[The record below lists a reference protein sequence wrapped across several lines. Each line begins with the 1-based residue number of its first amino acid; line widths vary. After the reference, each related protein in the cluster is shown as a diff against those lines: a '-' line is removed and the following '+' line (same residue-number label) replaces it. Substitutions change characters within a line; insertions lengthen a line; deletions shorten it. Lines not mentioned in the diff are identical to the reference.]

1 MMSLS
6 HDNCAIVSTSDMS
19 SKALPISSNLN
30 TLLSYDGLMPIVTS
44 THLCCCMMFVNN
56 NVLQCFPHLN
66 PTAEWPKTLT
76 GQPSTAGT
84 TASIVLIRGNLMYV
98 AHVGDSA
105 VVVGVKE
112 PGEKNI
118 RALEVTQDHKP
129 ELLKEKERIER
140 LGGR

>member
-1 MMSLS
+1 
-6 HDNCAIVSTSDMS
+6 
-19 SKALPISSNLN
+19 
-30 TLLSYDGLMPIVTS
+30 
-44 THLCCCMMFVNN
+44 
-56 NVLQCFPHLN
+56 
-66 PTAEWPKTLT
+66 
-76 GQPSTAGT
+76 
-84 TASIVLIRGNLMYV
+84 MYV

-129 ELLKEKERIER
+129 ELPKEKERIER

>member
-1 MMSLS
+1 
-6 HDNCAIVSTSDMS
+6 
-19 SKALPISSNLN
+19 
-30 TLLSYDGLMPIVTS
+30 MPIVTS
-44 THLCCCMMFVNN
+44 THLCCCKLFVHN

-84 TASIVLIRGNLMYV
+84 TASIVLIRGDLMYV

-129 ELLKEKERIER
+129 ELPKEKERIER